1 MIAYTLKRLATGIV
15 SLFVLA
21 TVTFFLVR
29 LIPGSPF
36 QNGGVSTQ
44 VVEAVEEEYGLKEP
58 LLDQY
63 LTYMGNLVQGD
74 LGVSYQEP
82 DTTVAEIIGRTWP
95 VTASLGLVALLASV
109 FLGTGLGILKAVS
122 KKKAVREGIAAGGML
137 LAGIPNF
144 AAAILLLLVFSVKL
158 RWFPSAGLLTPAHYV
173 LPMISLMIY
182 PMAVISR
189 LTGNTLASEMG
200 KQYVLFA
207 RAKGRWKGQDFI
219 YSCPEKCMDPGIEL
233 CGTRIGVPSYRK
245 LCGGEHLYHPGAW
258 AGVCKLYYKPGLH
271 ADPGADGV
279 YGDSRDPGESCD
291 RPCVHV
297 DGSKDAQGHTAG
309 NRNAGNGSNRKCNYE
324 DMDRRKEA
332 GSVNVQKDVARLV
345 RGNRQALAGCV
356 ILGVWILLAIL
367 VPLFWP
373 WSYSE
378 QNAGIQNQAISLT
391 HLFGTDKF
399 GRDIFARV
407 WYGAGISLLIGI
419 ASALVNGCVGV
430 LYGASAGYAGKYV
443 DMVMMRIADI
453 ISSIPS
459 MLYVILITLAA
470 GAGAGSMILG
480 LCVAG
485 WIDMARIVRGEIQR
499 LKETDFAAAAR
510 MEGIPRIR
518 ILLRHLLPNAA
529 GLILVNLIF
538 LIPQA
543 IFTEAFL
550 SFLGVGLEPPAASLG
565 TIIQEA
571 RSQML
576 VYPNQMVCP
585 LVVLCVMLLALNAV
599 GTAIEGQLRRGK
611 NE

>member
-1 MIAYTLKRLATGIV
+1 M
-15 SLFVLA
+15 
-21 TVTFFLVR
+21 
-29 LIPGSPF
+29 
-36 QNGGVSTQ
+36 
-44 VVEAVEEEYGLKEP
+44 
-58 LLDQY
+58 
-63 LTYMGNLVQGD
+63 
-74 LGVSYQEP
+74 
-82 DTTVAEIIGRTWP
+82 
-95 VTASLGLVALLASV
+95 
-109 FLGTGLGILKAVS
+109 
-122 KKKAVREGIAAGGML
+122 
-137 LAGIPNF
+137 
-144 AAAILLLLVFSVKL
+144 
-158 RWFPSAGLLTPAHYV
+158 
-173 LPMISLMIY
+173 
-182 PMAVISR
+182 
-189 LTGNTLASEMG
+189 
-200 KQYVLFA
+200 
-207 RAKGRWKGQDFI
+207 
-219 YSCPEKCMDPGIEL
+219 
-233 CGTRIGVPSYRK
+233 
-245 LCGGEHLYHPGAW
+245 
-258 AGVCKLYYKPGLH
+258 
-271 ADPGADGV
+271 
-279 YGDSRDPGESCD
+279 
-291 RPCVHV
+291 
-297 DGSKDAQGHTAG
+297 
-309 NRNAGNGSNRKCNYE
+309 
-324 DMDRRKEA
+324 
-332 GSVNVQKDVARLV
+332 NVQKDVARLV

-356 ILGVWILLAIL
+356 ILSVWILLAIL

>member
-1 MIAYTLKRLATGIV
+1 MNVKKYMA
-15 SLFVLA
+15 
-21 TVTFFLVR
+21 R
-29 LIPGSPF
+29 LI
-36 QNGGVSTQ
+36 
-44 VVEAVEEEYGLKEP
+44 
-58 LLDQY
+58 
-63 LTYMGNLVQGD
+63 
-74 LGVSYQEP
+74 
-82 DTTVAEIIGRTWP
+82 
-95 VTASLGLVALLASV
+95 
-109 FLGTGLGILKAVS
+109 
-122 KKKAVREGIAAGGML
+122 
-137 LAGIPNF
+137 
-144 AAAILLLLVFSVKL
+144 
-158 RWFPSAGLLTPAHYV
+158 
-173 LPMISLMIY
+173 
-182 PMAVISR
+182 
-189 LTGNTLASEMG
+189 
-200 KQYVLFA
+200 
-207 RAKGRWKGQDFI
+207 
-219 YSCPEKCMDPGIEL
+219 
-233 CGTRIGVPSYRK
+233 
-245 LCGGEHLYHPGAW
+245 
-258 AGVCKLYYKPGLH
+258 
-271 ADPGADGV
+271 
-279 YGDSRDPGESCD
+279 
-291 RPCVHV
+291 
-297 DGSKDAQGHTAG
+297 
-309 NRNAGNGSNRKCNYE
+309 
-324 DMDRRKEA
+324 
-332 GSVNVQKDVARLV
+332 
-345 RGNRQALAGCV
+345 RGNRQALAGCM
-356 ILGVWILLAIL
+356 ILGIWILFAVL
-367 VPLFWP
+367 VPVFWP

-378 QNAGIQNQAISLT
+378 QNAEIQNQAMSMT

-419 ASALVNGCVGV
+419 ASALINGCVGV
-430 LYGASAGYAGKYV
+430 LYGAAAGYAGKHA

-453 ISSIPS
+453 VSSIPS

-518 ILLRHLLPNAA
+518 ILWRHLLPNAA
-529 GLILVNLIF
+529 GPILVNLIF

-599 GTAIEGQLRRGK
+599 GTAMEGQLRRGK

>member
-1 MIAYTLKRLATGIV
+1 MNVKKYMA
-15 SLFVLA
+15 
-21 TVTFFLVR
+21 R
-29 LIPGSPF
+29 LI
-36 QNGGVSTQ
+36 
-44 VVEAVEEEYGLKEP
+44 
-58 LLDQY
+58 
-63 LTYMGNLVQGD
+63 
-74 LGVSYQEP
+74 
-82 DTTVAEIIGRTWP
+82 
-95 VTASLGLVALLASV
+95 
-109 FLGTGLGILKAVS
+109 
-122 KKKAVREGIAAGGML
+122 
-137 LAGIPNF
+137 
-144 AAAILLLLVFSVKL
+144 
-158 RWFPSAGLLTPAHYV
+158 
-173 LPMISLMIY
+173 
-182 PMAVISR
+182 
-189 LTGNTLASEMG
+189 
-200 KQYVLFA
+200 
-207 RAKGRWKGQDFI
+207 
-219 YSCPEKCMDPGIEL
+219 
-233 CGTRIGVPSYRK
+233 
-245 LCGGEHLYHPGAW
+245 
-258 AGVCKLYYKPGLH
+258 
-271 ADPGADGV
+271 
-279 YGDSRDPGESCD
+279 
-291 RPCVHV
+291 
-297 DGSKDAQGHTAG
+297 
-309 NRNAGNGSNRKCNYE
+309 
-324 DMDRRKEA
+324 
-332 GSVNVQKDVARLV
+332 
-345 RGNRQALAGCV
+345 RGNRQALAGCM
-356 ILGVWILLAIL
+356 ILGIWILFAVL
-367 VPLFWP
+367 VPVFWP

-378 QNAGIQNQAISLT
+378 QNAEIQNQAMTMT

-419 ASALVNGCVGV
+419 ASALINGCVGV
-430 LYGASAGYAGKYV
+430 LYGAAAGYAGKHA

-518 ILLRHLLPNAA
+518 ILWRHLLPNAA
-529 GLILVNLIF
+529 GPILVNLIF

-599 GTAIEGQLRRGK
+599 GTAMEGQLRRGK

>member
-1 MIAYTLKRLATGIV
+1 MNVKKYMA
-15 SLFVLA
+15 
-21 TVTFFLVR
+21 R
-29 LIPGSPF
+29 LI
-36 QNGGVSTQ
+36 
-44 VVEAVEEEYGLKEP
+44 
-58 LLDQY
+58 
-63 LTYMGNLVQGD
+63 
-74 LGVSYQEP
+74 
-82 DTTVAEIIGRTWP
+82 
-95 VTASLGLVALLASV
+95 
-109 FLGTGLGILKAVS
+109 
-122 KKKAVREGIAAGGML
+122 
-137 LAGIPNF
+137 
-144 AAAILLLLVFSVKL
+144 
-158 RWFPSAGLLTPAHYV
+158 
-173 LPMISLMIY
+173 
-182 PMAVISR
+182 
-189 LTGNTLASEMG
+189 
-200 KQYVLFA
+200 
-207 RAKGRWKGQDFI
+207 
-219 YSCPEKCMDPGIEL
+219 
-233 CGTRIGVPSYRK
+233 
-245 LCGGEHLYHPGAW
+245 
-258 AGVCKLYYKPGLH
+258 
-271 ADPGADGV
+271 
-279 YGDSRDPGESCD
+279 
-291 RPCVHV
+291 
-297 DGSKDAQGHTAG
+297 
-309 NRNAGNGSNRKCNYE
+309 
-324 DMDRRKEA
+324 
-332 GSVNVQKDVARLV
+332 
-345 RGNRQALAGCV
+345 RGNRQALAGCM
-356 ILGVWILLAIL
+356 ILGIWILFAVL
-367 VPLFWP
+367 VPVFWP

-378 QNAGIQNQAISLT
+378 QNAEIQNQAMSMT

-419 ASALVNGCVGV
+419 ASALINGCVGV
-430 LYGASAGYAGKYV
+430 LYGAAAGYAGKHA

-499 LKETDFAAAAR
+499 LDETDFAAAAR

-518 ILLRHLLPNAA
+518 ILWRHLLPNAA
-529 GLILVNLIF
+529 GPILVNLIF

-599 GTAIEGQLRRGK
+599 GTAVEGQLRRGK

>member
-1 MIAYTLKRLATGIV
+1 MNVKKYMA
-15 SLFVLA
+15 
-21 TVTFFLVR
+21 R
-29 LIPGSPF
+29 LI
-36 QNGGVSTQ
+36 
-44 VVEAVEEEYGLKEP
+44 
-58 LLDQY
+58 
-63 LTYMGNLVQGD
+63 
-74 LGVSYQEP
+74 
-82 DTTVAEIIGRTWP
+82 
-95 VTASLGLVALLASV
+95 
-109 FLGTGLGILKAVS
+109 
-122 KKKAVREGIAAGGML
+122 
-137 LAGIPNF
+137 
-144 AAAILLLLVFSVKL
+144 
-158 RWFPSAGLLTPAHYV
+158 
-173 LPMISLMIY
+173 
-182 PMAVISR
+182 
-189 LTGNTLASEMG
+189 
-200 KQYVLFA
+200 
-207 RAKGRWKGQDFI
+207 
-219 YSCPEKCMDPGIEL
+219 
-233 CGTRIGVPSYRK
+233 
-245 LCGGEHLYHPGAW
+245 
-258 AGVCKLYYKPGLH
+258 
-271 ADPGADGV
+271 
-279 YGDSRDPGESCD
+279 
-291 RPCVHV
+291 
-297 DGSKDAQGHTAG
+297 
-309 NRNAGNGSNRKCNYE
+309 
-324 DMDRRKEA
+324 
-332 GSVNVQKDVARLV
+332 
-345 RGNRQALAGCV
+345 RGNRQALAGCM
-356 ILGVWILLAIL
+356 ILGIWILFAVL
-367 VPLFWP
+367 VPVFWP

-378 QNAGIQNQAISLT
+378 QNAEIQNQAMSMT

-419 ASALVNGCVGV
+419 ASALINGCVGV
-430 LYGASAGYAGKYV
+430 LYGAAAGYAGKHA

-518 ILLRHLLPNAA
+518 ILWRHLLPNTA
-529 GLILVNLIF
+529 GPILVNLIF

-599 GTAIEGQLRRGK
+599 GTAMEGQLRRGK